1 MRPSRASM
9 AQRSESDMSGHTDH
23 IKRIEEK
30 TVILTGRLKTQN
42 RENGKLRKEL
52 EILKK
57 ENEELKKQQEQLLL
71 QLALSKQAGIENN
84 VPADNSKLVK
94 KINEYIR
101 EIDRCIAMLGEK
113 D

>member
-1 MRPSRASM
+1 MPVSM
-9 AQRSESDMSGHTDH
+9 AQRSENDMSGHTDH

-30 TVILTGRLKTQN
+30 AVILTGRLKTQN
-42 RENGKLRKEL
+42 KENGKLRKEL
-52 EILKK
+52 ETLKK

-101 EIDRCIAMLGEK
+101 EIDRCIALLGEK